1 MIVLYTMMQ
10 HKSQYLNKSIRR
22 TSQYITRPYG
32 RAYHKF
38 TIYKRVT
45 TGLAQLSSVNTWL
58 RTN

>member
-1 MIVLYTMMQ
+1 MQ
-10 HKSQYLNKSIRR
+10 HKPQYPNQSIRR
-22 TSQYITRPYG
+22 TSQYITRPYS
-32 RAYHKF
+32 RACHKL